1 MKSDVLKEVIKK
13 IVQQEVKSI
22 LKKELRSCL
31 AEIILSED
39 SKKTK
44 IKDSSPIKM
53 EEILQE
59 STEQE
64 VDPEPQPKKFVK
76 YTNNEVLN
84 QILNETKG
92 GIPREGQ
99 YVGLSE
105 GFSSIGGDKS
115 VITESVAPVKAPE
128 NAPAEVKG
136 VYQAMTRDYSK
147 LMKAIDKKKNKA

>member
-1 MKSDVLKEVIKK
+1 MKSDALKEVIKK
-13 IVQQEVKSI
+13 IVHQEVKSI

-31 AEIILSED
+31 AEIILAED
-39 SKKTK
+39 AKKTK
-44 IKDSSPIKM
+44 IREDAPIKM
-53 EEILQE
+53 EEMLEE
-59 STEQE
+59 SIKEE
-64 VDPEPQPKKFVK
+64 VVPEPPKKFVK

-105 GFSSIGGDKS
+105 GFSNIGGDS
-115 VITESVAPVKAPE
+115 SIINEVVAPVKAPE
-128 NAPAEVKG
+128 SAPAEVKG

-147 LMKAIDKKKNKA
+147 LMKAIDKKRNKV

>member
-39 SKKTK
+39 SRKSKVKET
-44 IKDSSPIKM
+44 STIKM
-53 EEILQE
+53 EEILEE
-59 STEQE
+59 SVEEE
-64 VDPEPQPKKFVK
+64 VVPQPPKKFVR
-76 YTNNEVLN
+76 YTSNDVLN

-92 GIPREGQ
+92 GVPREGQ

-105 GFSSIGGDKS
+105 GFSNIGGDNS
-115 VITESVAPVKAPE
+115 IINEAVAPVKAPE

-147 LMKAIDKKKNKA
+147 LMKAIDKKKNKV

>member
-31 AEIILSED
+31 AEMILAED

-44 IKDSSPIKM
+44 IREDAPIKM
-53 EEILQE
+53 EEMLEESIQE
-59 STEQE
+59 E
-64 VDPEPQPKKFVK
+64 VVPTPPKKFVK
-76 YTNNEVLN
+76 YTNNEMLN

-105 GFSSIGGDKS
+105 GFSNIGGDAS
-115 VITESVAPVKAPE
+115 IINEAMAPVKAPE
-128 NAPAEVKG
+128 SATPEVKG
-136 VYQAMTRDYSK
+136 VYQAITRDYSK
-147 LMKAIDKKKNKA
+147 LMKVIDTKRKKV

>member
-76 YTNNEVLN
+76 FIKTVNPRSSLFIYYFTFKL
-84 QILNETKG
+84 QINLYKDDTDTKNLLISTPRQWRLET
-92 GIPREGQ
+92 
-99 YVGLSE
+99 
-105 GFSSIGGDKS
+105 
-115 VITESVAPVKAPE
+115 
-128 NAPAEVKG
+128 
-136 VYQAMTRDYSK
+136 
-147 LMKAIDKKKNKA
+147 